1 MEHCKEAEALQH
13 THESVIKNQQK
24 TLLVIILSSITMVV
38 EIIAGNLTGS
48 MSLLADGWHMGS
60 HVAALFLS
68 YLVYRLARSKNF
80 HSHFTFGSSKLFSL
94 GGFTSSISLTFVAL
108 FMAYESIHRFFNPVS
123 IEFNEALL
131 VCVIGLIVNLLSA
144 YILRDDHHQHQHQH
158 QHHHDLDEDHV
169 HNHHHD
175 HNRESALAHVLAD
188 ALTSVTA
195 IFALLM
201 GKYFQLNWIDPL
213 IGLLGAAVILKW
225 SYALI
230 KNTGYELL
238 DGKLKSADTE
248 KLTQVL
254 ESEGGTIVD
263 LHIWSVGAGKI
274 AAIASIETTDLKGAQ
289 FYHQKLEQDFN
300 FSHLVIEEIKKP

>member
-1 MEHCKEAEALQH
+1 MEHCKEADTLQH

-24 TLLVIILSSITMVV
+24 TLLVIIISFITMVV
-38 EIIAGNLTGS
+38 EIVAGNITGS

-68 YLVYRLARSKNF
+68 YLVYRLARSKKF

-94 GGFTSSISLTFVAL
+94 GGFTSSIGLTFVAII
-108 FMAYESIHRFFNPVS
+108 MAYESIHRFFNPVS

-131 VCVIGLIVNLLSA
+131 VCMIGLVVNLLSA
-144 YILRDDHHQHQHQH
+144 FILRDEE
-158 QHHHDLDEDHV
+158 HHHYHDDEHRHHEHD
-169 HNHHHD
+169 HHHD
-175 HNRESALAHVLAD
+175 HNRESALAHVMAD

-213 IGLLGAAVILKW
+213 IGLVGSAVILKW
-225 SYALI
+225 SYGLI
-230 KNTGYELL
+230 KNTGYELM
-238 DGKLKSADTE
+238 DGKLKNANTE

-254 ESEGGTIVD
+254 ESEGGSVVD
-263 LHIWSVGAGKI
+263 LHIWSVGAGKV
-274 AAIASIETTDLKGAQ
+274 AAIASIETSTLKGAQ
-289 FYHQKLEQDFN
+289 FYHQKLDQEFN

>member
-1 MEHCKEAEALQH
+1 MEHCKSAEALQH
-13 THESVIKNQQK
+13 THESVVENQRK
-24 TLLVIILSSITMVV
+24 TLLVIVISFITMVV

-68 YLVYRLARSKNF
+68 YLVYRLARSPTF

-94 GGFTSSISLTFVAL
+94 GGFASAISLTFIAI
-108 FMAYESIHRFFNPVS
+108 FMAFESVVRFIHPVD
-123 IEFNEALL
+123 IAFNEALL
-131 VCVIGLIVNLLSA
+131 VCIIGLTVNLISA
-144 YILRDDHHQHQHQH
+144 WVLRDEPHDHDHG
-158 QHHHDLDEDHV
+158 HD
-169 HNHHHD
+169 HHHD
-175 HNRESALAHVLAD
+175 HNKESALAHVLAD

-201 GKYFQLNWIDPL
+201 GKYFQLTWIDPL
-213 IGLLGAAVILKW
+213 IGIVSSIVILKW

-230 KNTGYELL
+230 KTTGYELL
-238 DGKLKSADTE
+238 DGKLKNPDSTKLE
-248 KLTQVL
+248 KIL
-254 ESEGGTIVD
+254 EANGGRVVD

-274 AAIASIETTDLKGAQ
+274 VAIASLETSTLYGSQ
-289 FYHQKLEQDFN
+289 HYREKLDTEFD